1 MAKKQIT
8 DQELL
13 ASQAN
18 AEFVNRNTEETV
30 IESEADSLSLE
41 EIKSN
46 SIIHNSNDFDWDMD
60 NKKLGGYSDAERAKL
75 IPKNDYNA
83 VGNEYSSVNRDAV
96 ADGDS
101 MGRGTG
107 TFLDVYNVNAG
118 TSDDVMER
126 KNEIKINKFNSSKT
140 YPNF

>member
-1 MAKKQIT
+1 MANEIT
-8 DQELL
+8 VDL
-13 ASQAN
+13 SQTEPN
-18 AEFVNRNTEETV
+18 ALTA
-30 IESEADSLSLE
+30 IA
-41 EIKSN
+41 
-46 SIIHNSNDFDWDMD
+46 
-60 NKKLGGYSDAERAKL
+60 DAERAKL

-118 TSDDVMER
+118 TIDDVVER

>member
-1 MAKKQIT
+1 MANEIT
-8 DQELL
+8 IDLTQNET
-13 ASQAN
+13 N
-18 AEFVNRNTEETV
+18 ALTAY
-30 IESEADSLSLE
+30 ADV
-41 EIKSN
+41 
-46 SIIHNSNDFDWDMD
+46 
-60 NKKLGGYSDAERAKL
+60 ERSKL
-75 IPKNDYNA
+75 IPKNDYNS

-118 TSDDVMER
+118 TKDDIAER
-126 KNEIKINKFNSSKT
+126 KNEVKINKFNSSKT

>member
-1 MAKKQIT
+1 MAHEIT
-8 DQELL
+8 IDL
-13 ASQAN
+13 SQDVPN
-18 AEFVNRNTEETV
+18 ALTA
-30 IESEADSLSLE
+30 IA
-41 EIKSN
+41 
-46 SIIHNSNDFDWDMD
+46 
-60 NKKLGGYSDAERAKL
+60 DAERAKL
-75 IPKNDYNA
+75 IPKNDFNA

-107 TFLDVYNVNAG
+107 AFLDVYNVNAG
-118 TSDDVMER
+118 TVDDVMER

>member
-1 MAKKQIT
+1 MANEIT
-8 DQELL
+8 VDL
-13 ASQAN
+13 SQNEPNQLTAI
-18 AEFVNRNTEETV
+18 A
-30 IESEADSLSLE
+30 
-41 EIKSN
+41 
-46 SIIHNSNDFDWDMD
+46 
-60 NKKLGGYSDAERAKL
+60 DAERAKL

-118 TSDDVMER
+118 TIDDVMER
-126 KNEIKINKFNSSKT
+126 KNEIKINKYNSSKT

>member
-1 MAKKQIT
+1 MAN
-8 DQELL
+8 ELTL
-13 ASQAN
+13 DLSQDVPN
-18 AEFVNRNTEETV
+18 ALTA
-30 IESEADSLSLE
+30 IA
-41 EIKSN
+41 
-46 SIIHNSNDFDWDMD
+46 
-60 NKKLGGYSDAERAKL
+60 DAERAKL
-75 IPKNDYNA
+75 IPKNDFNA
-83 VGNEYSSVNRDAV
+83 VGNEYSSVNRDAI

-118 TSDDVMER
+118 TIDDVIER

>member
-1 MAKKQIT
+1 MAN
-8 DQELL
+8 ELTL
-13 ASQAN
+13 DLSQDVPN
-18 AEFVNRNTEETV
+18 ALTA
-30 IESEADSLSLE
+30 IA
-41 EIKSN
+41 
-46 SIIHNSNDFDWDMD
+46 
-60 NKKLGGYSDAERAKL
+60 DAERAKL
-75 IPKNDYNA
+75 IPKNDFNA

-107 TFLDVYNVNAG
+107 AFLDVYNVNAG
-118 TSDDVMER
+118 TIDDVIER